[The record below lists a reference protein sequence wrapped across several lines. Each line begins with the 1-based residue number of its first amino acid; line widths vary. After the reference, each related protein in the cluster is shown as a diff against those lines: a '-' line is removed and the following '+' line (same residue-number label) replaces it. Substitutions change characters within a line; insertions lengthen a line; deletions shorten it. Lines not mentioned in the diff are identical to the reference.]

1 MPRLVHLNG
10 PPGIG
15 KSTLARRY
23 IDDHPLA
30 FCLDIDG
37 FRRLIGRWDEH
48 DDQSGPL
55 ARAMAIE
62 MATTHLSAGY
72 DVVVP
77 QFVARP
83 AFVQELAAAAARAGA
98 SFHEIVLLDEPE
110 HAEARFHRRAADP
123 EWVSHHKEA
132 VRAMTRG
139 EGFLRMYDRL
149 TLIVADLP
157 GAISLWT
164 TADDVAG
171 AYRELLAA
179 LEEDGQ

>member
-37 FRRLIGRWDEH
+37 FRRLIGCWDEH
-48 DDQSGPL
+48 EDQSGLL

-83 AFVQELAAAAARAGA
+83 AFVRELAAAATAAGA

-110 HAEARFHRRAADP
+110 AAEARFERRAADP
-123 EWVSHHKEA
+123 AWVSHHQEA
-132 VRAMTRG
+132 VRAITG
-139 EGFLRMYDRL
+139 VGGFRRMYDRL
-149 TLIVADLP
+149 ILVIADLP
-157 GAISLWT
+157 AATSLWT

-179 LEEDGQ
+179 LESEGQ

>member
-23 IDDHPLA
+23 VDDHPLA

-48 DDQSGPL
+48 EGQSGLL

-77 QFVARP
+77 QYVARP
-83 AFVQELAAAAARAGA
+83 TFVQELAHAATRAGA

-110 HAEARFHRRAADP
+110 PAEARFDRRAEDP
-123 EWVSHHKEA
+123 AWVSHHQEA
-132 VRAMTRG
+132 VRAIKRSG
-139 EGFLRMYDRL
+139 GFCSMYDKL
-149 TLIVADLP
+149 MFVVADLP
-157 GAISLWT
+157 GATPLWT
-164 TADDVAG
+164 TADDVTG
-171 AYRELLAA
+171 SYRELLAA
-179 LEEDGQ
+179 LDRDDQ